1 MNSFINLF
9 NSSVAE
15 CWDCKGLSQFRVKEL
30 KYSELARE
38 MAVLQDMWQEAGLG
52 GETRFPSMPKV
63 VSIG

>member
-38 MAVLQDMWQEAGLG
+38 IAVLQVFATGGAAIPPAIESLLG
-52 GETRFPSMPKV
+52 RQPRV
-63 VSIG
+63 

>member
-38 MAVLQDMWQEAGLG
+38 IAVLQDMWQ
-52 GETRFPSMPKV
+52 
-63 VSIG
+63 